1 MPVTAR
7 RSTAAKALAA
17 EFVGTAALATAVVGS
32 GIMAE
37 QLAGG
42 NGAVALMAN
51 AVATGAALRV
61 LIAVLGPL
69 SGAHL
74 NPVVSLAAAWWRDID
89 AGHAVARVVVQS
101 LGGVAGVAVSH
112 AMYALPLL
120 QAGTIARTGPGI
132 WLGEMVATS
141 GLVAVIR
148 LCPSGLAGTVVSLY
162 IVAAYWFTS
171 STSFANPALTMARG
185 LTGTFTGIRPSD
197 TIAFIAA
204 QAVGAVAGVL
214 VSTLLSRG
222 EAGE

>member
-1 MPVTAR
+1 MTPGSSVAWR
-7 RSTAAKALAA
+7 ALSS
-17 EFVGTAALATAVVGS
+17 EFVGTAMLATAVVGS

-74 NPVVSLAAAWWRDID
+74 NPVVSLAAAWWREID
-89 AGHAVARVVVQS
+89 ASHAVARVVVQS
-101 LGGVAGVAVSH
+101 LGAVAGVAVSH

-132 WLGEMVATS
+132 WLGEVLATS
-141 GLVAVIR
+141 GLVTVIR
-148 LCPSGLAGTVVSLY
+148 LCPSALAGTAVSLY
-162 IVAAYWFTS
+162 IVSAYWFTS

-214 VSTLLSRG
+214 LSTLLVRD
-222 EAGE
+222 EAGV